1 MKNTLVVMALAL
13 SIWTQPTYASPLE
26 KASKYTARIKSTVSH
41 AFAVEEAGT
50 SDGAGFL
57 VDKKQGWLLTNA
69 HVSGYGTGDIE
80 VSFKGSDYFE
90 AKPIYID
97 PELDLAL
104 VKVPLEN
111 IPSDAVEAKLD
122 CSDRILNGVAVAAFG
137 HPHGLTYSSSRGI
150 ISQVRFYRG
159 ADWVQTDAAINPGN
173 SGGPLIDINT
183 GDVVGINAKGL
194 EDTEGL
200 NFALPMKPICKI
212 LELLSADKNPS
223 PPKLPMRFAVNRETE
238 EYLIVASATGKALP
252 DGIEL
257 GDRIIKVNGIN
268 ISTPTELNTYLRGK
282 TGIADV
288 VLDRS
293 GQQVKALLPFSQEP
307 KILDRKYVLAD
318 GALIT
323 EDIYQER
330 WELEGFYHVHSVRS
344 GSYAE
349 RSGWTRYRLII
360 SIDGVRPTSLEHLRK
375 LLVGEDNKTIIFRG
389 WSPQEKKMNDYHEVE
404 YWPYDVKLKS
414 VGE

>member
-1 MKNTLVVMALAL
+1 MKNTLVVMALVL

-57 VDKKQGWLLTNA
+57 VDIKQGWLLTNA

-97 PELDLAL
+97 PELDLAI

-122 CSDRILNGVAVAAFG
+122 CSERTLNGVAVAAFG
-137 HPHGLTYSSSRGI
+137 HPHDLTYSSSRGI

-183 GDVVGINAKGL
+183 GDVVGINAMGL

-212 LELLSADKNPS
+212 LELMSADKNPS
-223 PPKLPMRFAVNRETE
+223 PPKLPMHFAVNRETE

-257 GDRIIKVNGIN
+257 GDRIIKVNGVN
-268 ISTPTELNTYLRGK
+268 VSTPTELNTYLRGK
-282 TGIADV
+282 TGVADV

-323 EDIYQER
+323 EDVYQER

-360 SIDGVRPTSLEHLRK
+360 SIDGVRPTSLQHVRK
-375 LLVGEDNKTIIFRG
+375 LLDGKDSKTIIFRG
-389 WSPQEKKMNDYHEVE
+389 WSSQENKMNDYHEIE
-404 YWPYDVKLKS
+404 YWPYEVKLKS